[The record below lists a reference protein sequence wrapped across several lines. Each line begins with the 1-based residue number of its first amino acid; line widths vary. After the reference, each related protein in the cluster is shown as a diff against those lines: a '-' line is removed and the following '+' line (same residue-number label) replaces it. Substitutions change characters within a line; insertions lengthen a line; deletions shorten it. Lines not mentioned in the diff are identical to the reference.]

1 MRYFKEKLS
10 MNKIFLGLMSG
21 TSLDAVDAVAI
32 SFDSDEQMK
41 LLGTHS
47 LALTAQLRADILAL
61 TQPSDNEIESLGR
74 VDVEIAQLFAQ
85 CANQLREKLQLNA
98 TQITAIGSHG
108 QTIRHR
114 PYLTPP
120 FTLQI
125 ADPNIIAELTGITVV
140 ADFRRRDVAAGGQGA
155 PLVPAFHEAL
165 LHSDAV
171 NRVVLNL
178 GGMAN
183 ITVLPADTTQIV
195 YGYDTGPAN
204 VLMDAWCWRHLQQS
218 YDKNGVWAA
227 SGNIIPSLLEQ
238 LLLHPFFAK
247 KAPKSTGREDF
258 HLDWLLP
265 YIKAEYQ
272 AQDVQA
278 TLLELTAISVAQEIN
293 ALAFA
298 EGELFLCGGGAY
310 NHALWQS
317 LAQKLPNYRLLST
330 ETIAI
335 APTWI
340 EATAFAWLAKQT
352 MEGLSGNLPAVTGA
366 AGRRILGGIY
376 QA

>member
-1 MRYFKEKLS
+1 

>member
-1 MRYFKEKLS
+1 

-125 ADPNIIAELTGITVV
+125 ADPNIIA
-140 ADFRRRDVAAGGQGA
+140 
-155 PLVPAFHEAL
+155 
-165 LHSDAV
+165 
-171 NRVVLNL
+171 
-178 GGMAN
+178 
-183 ITVLPADTTQIV
+183 
-195 YGYDTGPAN
+195 
-204 VLMDAWCWRHLQQS
+204 
-218 YDKNGVWAA
+218 
-227 SGNIIPSLLEQ
+227 
-238 LLLHPFFAK
+238 
-247 KAPKSTGREDF
+247 
-258 HLDWLLP
+258 
-265 YIKAEYQ
+265 
-272 AQDVQA
+272 
-278 TLLELTAISVAQEIN
+278 
-293 ALAFA
+293 
-298 EGELFLCGGGAY
+298 
-310 NHALWQS
+310 
-317 LAQKLPNYRLLST
+317 
-330 ETIAI
+330 
-335 APTWI
+335 
-340 EATAFAWLAKQT
+340 
-352 MEGLSGNLPAVTGA
+352 
-366 AGRRILGGIY
+366 
-376 QA
+376 